1 MSRNFDLL
9 TEIERERQVGPG
21 VDPTRVATDRS
32 ATPLG
37 VSTDEAVARPEILQ
51 LVRRF
56 FLATGKENLR
66 RVVFCG
72 VESENGSSSICAS
85 VGRALASVSSRSVC
99 LVDGNVISANLSRV
113 FGLDRQVSLLRK
125 FASTQERCVQ
135 VAANLWLA
143 GPHLITGG
151 QSSLLPVEDLKQCM
165 AELDRAFDYLLID
178 APGIR
183 DSSDAELLGQF
194 AEAAILVIEANKT
207 RRTDAAKA
215 KDSLDLAGIKLLGTI
230 LNNWSFPMPEK
241 LYQML

>member
-9 TEIERERQVGPG
+9 TEIERERQVGPV

-32 ATPLG
+32 AAPVG
-37 VSTDEAVARPEILQ
+37 KPADSAVARPEIVQ

-66 RVVFCG
+66 QVLFCG

-85 VGRALASVSSRSVC
+85 VGRTLASVSSKSVC
-99 LVDGNVISANLSRV
+99 LVDGNIVSANLSRILGV
-113 FGLDRQVSLLRK
+113 ETAVLPSRK
-125 FASTQERCVQ
+125 FTSTEERCVQ
-135 VAANLWLA
+135 VGANLWLA
-143 GPHLITGG
+143 GSHLITRG
-151 QSSLLPVEDLKQCM
+151 QSSLLPVEDLKQCLT
-165 AELDRAFDYLLID
+165 ELDQAFDYLLID

-194 AEAAILVIEANKT
+194 AEAAILVVEADKT
-207 RRTDAAKA
+207 RRTDTAKA
-215 KDSLDLAGIKLLGTI
+215 RESLDLAGIQLLGTI

-241 LYQML
+241 LYKVL